1 MYRSIL
7 VPLDG
12 SSFSE
17 HALPVAYTIARASG
31 ATVHLA
37 QVHVPSVKQYLA
49 SAPSIDAGLD
59 AENRKR
65 ERAYLEA
72 IPARMGAE
80 ADLKLVPVVLDGP
93 VAQALAAY
101 VSTNEIDLVIMTTHG
116 RGGFTRLWVGSVAY
130 TLAHHITVPLLLIRP
145 AETAPDLAERRTLH
159 HFLVPLDGS
168 PLAEQVLEPTLELGK
183 LMQADCTLLH
193 VVEPLQLIG
202 YSPTATA
209 INLEA
214 NVTDSLRRDAEQY
227 LGTVAQ
233 RLQADSVP
241 VHTKVVIDG
250 QPAAGIVRAA
260 GESGGDMIAMATHG
274 RGGLAGMLIGSVT
287 DKVVRSAEMP
297 VLVYRPKEH
306 EAR

>member
-1 MYRSIL
+1 MYQSIL

-12 SSFSE
+12 SAFSE
-17 HALPVAYTIARASG
+17 HALPVARTIARASG

-37 QVHVPSVKQYLA
+37 QVHVPSVKQFLA
-49 SAPSIDAGLD
+49 SAPSVDAGLD

-65 ERAYLEA
+65 ERAYLDA

-80 ADLKLVPVVLDGP
+80 ADLKLVPVSLDGP
-93 VAQALAAY
+93 VAQALATY
-101 VSTNEIDLVIMTTHG
+101 VSTNDIDLVVMTTHG
-116 RGGFTRLWVGSVAY
+116 RGGFTRLWLGSVAH

-145 AETAPDLAERRTLH
+145 DETSPELTATRTLH

-168 PLAEQVLEPTLELGK
+168 PLAEEVLEPTFELAK

-202 YSPTATA
+202 YSPTAA
-209 INLEA
+209 AVNLEA
-214 NVTDSLRRDAEQY
+214 KVTESLQRDAEQY
-227 LGTVAQ
+227 LGTLAQ
-233 RLQADSVP
+233 RLQADGVP
-241 VHTKVVIDG
+241 VHTRVVMDA
-250 QPAAGIVRAA
+250 QPAAGIVRVA
-260 GESGGDMIAMATHG
+260 GESGMDVIAMATHG
-274 RGGLAGMLIGSVT
+274 RGGLSRMLIGSVA

-297 VLVYRPKEH
+297 ILVYRPKEH